1 LFNNIKKNIF
11 NDVENL
17 EKKIILDFCNNDRF
31 GEKTDFGESPND
43 EIIVEIVETKNP
55 EIAETPEIVPL
66 APEVVQ
72 PEIVTKKPEKPQ
84 KPELKSGR
92 ENNKPETLRS
102 STESGA
108 TKILFETFWILIIF
122 MVL

>member
-1 LFNNIKKNIF
+1 MFNNIKKNIF